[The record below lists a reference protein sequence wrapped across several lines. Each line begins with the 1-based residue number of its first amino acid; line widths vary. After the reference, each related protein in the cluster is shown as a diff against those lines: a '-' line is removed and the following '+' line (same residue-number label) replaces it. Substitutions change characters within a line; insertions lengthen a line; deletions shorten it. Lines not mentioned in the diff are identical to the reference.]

1 MNKQQ
6 IDLLFTRF
14 VLHPEKAFQPVM
26 KHVLDRW
33 PPFFFAVVDVAQ
45 EPISTRNLR
54 GSPRYN
60 HVTNNITPLY
70 HTDGHFGCLT
80 RINNTDIMPDI
91 FRCNK
96 LVYSC
101 WHNIK
106 QVCYHAWYEL
116 LKQHCSRL
124 LVHQPWTVLFEQA
137 WTALL
142 TTLFTG
148 CSTTLFTPLPNSTV
162 QACWQLAAGC
172 AFLRVYYTMA

>member
-1 MNKQQ
+1 
-6 IDLLFTRF
+6 
-14 VLHPEKAFQPVM
+14 M

-33 PPFFFAVVDVAQ
+33 PPSFFAVVDVAQ

-116 LKQHCSRL
+116 LKQHCSL
-124 LVHQPWTVLFEQA
+124 LLARHKTGLLSCLIWTVETALFTPVGSSALNSAVQTGLNSPVDNTVHRVQHNTVHACSEQYCSG
-137 WTALL
+137 LL
-142 TTLFTG
+142 TTCSRSCVFT
-148 CSTTLFTPLPNSTV
+148 
-162 QACWQLAAGC
+162 
-172 AFLRVYYTMA
+172 RV